1 MCQVCAIAARRSSG
15 AIVLVLVL
23 VLVLDFYFEDEDD
36 DENEEEK
43 SVAALGDF
51 LLQGELKLLHV
62 GGGRFVTL
70 LLRHHAKPPGLIQIP
85 VGGLAVAERDLA
97 ADNRARLGDLIHTD

>member
-1 MCQVCAIAARRSSG
+1 MAARRSSG

-23 VLVLDFYFEDEDD
+23 VLVLDFYFEDEDE

-43 SVAALGDF
+43 SVAELGDF
-51 LLQGELKLLHV
+51 LLQGELKFLHV
-62 GGGRFVTL
+62 GLRRFVARFF
-70 LLRHHAKPPGLIQIP
+70 RHDAKPSGLIQIP

-97 ADNRARLGDLIHTD
+97 ADNRARLGDLIHTY